1 MRSFLRTA
9 VVAATSSATTAL
21 LFTACA
27 IQSGQPAATST
38 SLSSSGSASSP
49 QNSATSTV
57 VTGASA
63 GSTSS
68 PQNSATSTVVTGA
81 SGASTSSPRTAASP
95 PGAGGSIVSAG
106 SPSTPP
112 QVPIAQAQPLPPG
125 AQNPAVAVYQ
135 QNGGSV
141 VNITS
146 LAVLTGFGASTQA
159 QPQGI
164 GSGFFIDSDGRIVTN
179 DHVVADANQLA
190 VTLQDKTTVSAQL
203 LGRDPDND
211 LAVLKIDPSATD
223 QDGQAIADRINPVT
237 LGDSDQVT
245 IGETAIAIGSPLGLA
260 QTVTEGII
268 SARRNPGENSPVPGA
283 QIADILGGALQ
294 TDAAINPGNSGGPL
308 FNAGGQVIGVN
319 SSILS
324 QSGGNEGVGF
334 AIPINVVKRVAP
346 ELIQNGRYR
355 HPQLGISTI
364 ALTDLSPQAKQQL
377 GFQPNQKGL
386 LVEQVTAGAQQAGIQ
401 PGTRRVQLGNQ
412 TIMVGGDLVVAIDG
426 QPVATGGDL
435 RGWIEDNKHP
445 GDTTTVTVLRNGQRQ
460 DLTVTLS
467 ERPPTQSQPGP

>member
-1 MRSFLRTA
+1 
-9 VVAATSSATTAL
+9 VAATSFATTAL
-21 LFTACA
+21 LFAACGLQTAQPTTA
-27 IQSGQPAATST
+27 PPPTSLASAQPAAA
-38 SLSSSGSASSP
+38 ASP
-49 QNSATSTV
+49 V
-57 VTGASA
+57 PSA
-63 GSTSS
+63 GSTTSS
-68 PQNSATSTVVTGA
+68 PQVLP
-81 SGASTSSPRTAASP
+81 SPSVGNVLQAAS
-95 PGAGGSIVSAG
+95 
-106 SPSTPP
+106 
-112 QVPIAQAQPLPPG
+112 VPAQTLPAG

-146 LAVLTGFGASTQA
+146 LAVLTGFGANSQA

-164 GSGFFIDSDGRIVTN
+164 GSGFFIDTDGRIVTN

-190 VTLQDKTTVSAQL
+190 VTLQDRSTVQAQL

-211 LAVLKIDPSATD
+211 LAVLKVDPNATD
-223 QDGQAIADRINPVT
+223 QDGRPIADRIKPVT

-346 ELIQNGRYR
+346 ELIQSGRYR
-355 HPQLGISTI
+355 HPQLGVSTI
-364 ALTDLSPQAKQQL
+364 PLTDLSPQAKQQL
-377 GFQPNQKGL
+377 GFQPNQRGL
-386 LVEQVTAGAQQAGIQ
+386 LVEQVTAGAQDAGVQA
-401 PGTRRVQLGNQ
+401 GTRRVQLGNQ
-412 TIMVGGDLVVAIDG
+412 TILVGGDLIVAIDG

-445 GDTTTVTVLRNGQRQ
+445 GDTTTVSLLRNGQRVDVQ
-460 DLTVTLS
+460 VTLS
-467 ERPPTQSQPGP
+467 ERPAAPSG

>member
-1 MRSFLRTA
+1 MRSLLQTA

-21 LFTACA
+21 LFAACTL
-27 IQSGQPAATST
+27 QSARPPVISQQSDP
-38 SLSSSGSASSP
+38 SSGSVVADSAASPVPAIGSRGF
-49 QNSATSTV
+49 QVASANAQAAV
-57 VTGASA
+57 AQQTGAS
-63 GSTSS
+63 
-68 PQNSATSTVVTGA
+68 P
-81 SGASTSSPRTAASP
+81 
-95 PGAGGSIVSAG
+95 
-106 SPSTPP
+106 
-112 QVPIAQAQPLPPG
+112 
-125 AQNPAVAVYQ
+125 QNPAVGVYQ
-135 QNGGSV
+135 QNGPSV

-146 LAVLTGFGASTQA
+146 LAVLPGLSFGGQPQQQQT

-164 GSGFFIDSDGRIVTN
+164 GSGFFVDSDGRIVTN
-179 DHVVADANQLA
+179 NHVVQDADQLA
-190 VTLQDKTTVSAQL
+190 VTLSDQTTVPAQL

-211 LAVLKIDPSATD
+211 LAVIKIDPNAAD
-223 QDGQAIADRINPVT
+223 QNGRTIADRIKPVT

-245 IGETAIAIGSPLGLA
+245 IGETAIAIGSPLGLD

-283 QIADILGGALQ
+283 QIADVLGGALQ

-308 FNAGGQVIGVN
+308 FNASGLVIGVN

-334 AIPINVVKRVAP
+334 SIPINVVKRVAP
-346 ELIQNGRYR
+346 ELIQSGHYR
-355 HPQLGISTI
+355 HPQLGVSTI
-364 ALTDLSPQAKQQL
+364 ALADISPQAKQQL
-377 GFQPNQKGL
+377 GFQPNQRGL

-412 TIMVGGDLVVAIDG
+412 TILTGGDLIVGIDG

-435 RGWIEDNKHP
+435 RGYIENNKHP

-460 DLTVTLS
+460 DIPITLS
-467 ERPPTQSQPGP
+467 ERPPTPAQSGP